1 MGWSIKFFPIYFFR
15 LPPAF
20 CEEWIWWIISNYI
33 LEFHLIIHLLIQ
45 QMFIV
50 HFLWARVR
58 IEWWVISDTGPSFM
72 EFAVFCN
79 SQDISQ
85 KPCCIIVSNTITI
98 IKFIVT
104 SHWEAV
110 CPPGIM
116 SYTIS
121 YCCPSFLSW
130 QLPSIHL
137 RAGQLCFAVGKHFRA
152 LIKKNFFLIMEK
164 WQFFHEPWF
173 LARFEELNTSNLKHG
188 KKKIT
193 CHSSITR
200 SRIADSLQG
209 VPPSVPS

>member
-1 MGWSIKFFPIYFFR
+1 MGWDACQETWCHVNSTVLGSDPVRPLLSVIELPHTDHLTSLGFSFLIYKMTVFSGMIYKIFSHIFR
-15 LPPAF
+15 LLPAF
-20 CEEWIWWIISNYI
+20 CEEWIWWIISNCV
-33 LEFHLIIHLLIQ
+33 LEFHLSIHLLIQ
-45 QMFIV
+45 HMFTV

-104 SHWEAV
+104 FLWEAV
-110 CPPGIM
+110 CPPGIV

-130 QLPSIHL
+130 QLPPTHL
-137 RAGQLCFAVGKHFRA
+137 QAGQLCFAVGKHFRA
-152 LIKKNFFLIMEK
+152 LI
-164 WQFFHEPWF
+164 
-173 LARFEELNTSNLKHG
+173 
-188 KKKIT
+188 
-193 CHSSITR
+193 
-200 SRIADSLQG
+200 
-209 VPPSVPS
+209 

>member
-1 MGWSIKFFPIYFFR
+1 MGWSIKFFPMYFFSS
-15 LPPAF
+15 LPAF
-20 CEEWIWWIISNYI
+20 CEERIWWIISNYI
-33 LEFHLIIHLLIQ
+33 LEFHLSIHLFIQ
-45 QMFIV
+45 QMFTV
-50 HFLWARVR
+50 HFLWARAK
-58 IEWWVISDTGPSFM
+58 IEWWVISDTGPSLM
-72 EFAVFCN
+72 EFAVCCN

-130 QLPSIHL
+130 QLPPTRL
-137 RAGQLCFAVGKHFRA
+137 WAGQLCFAVGKHFRA
-152 LIKKNFFLIMEK
+152 LIKKKFFLIMGK
-164 WQFFHEPWF
+164 FFHEPWF
-173 LARFEELNTSNLKHG
+173 LARFEELNTNNLRHG

-193 CHSSITR
+193 CHSSVTC
-200 SRIADSLQG
+200 SRILDSLQG